1 MPINISNVTDV
12 LNSKNASANGQ
23 STSAVE
29 LGRLALLAN
38 TVNSLA
44 GVLTYSANTEFP
56 AASVSNAGNIV
67 FDASANTFYFS
78 TGSDWSSLSLAAAA
92 SATQAQGSNY
102 GYTSGGNPSYS
113 NVIDKFSFSTDGNA
127 TDVGDLTAAK
137 YGLAGQSSSDYGYTS
152 GGQIN
157 GSETNVIEKFPF
169 ATDANSS
176 DVGDLTVARRLLTG
190 QSSTDNGYASGGYS
204 NAPGIGS
211 SNIIDKFS
219 FATDGNATDV
229 GDLTVTKYYVTG
241 QSSSEY
247 GYNSGGSTPSTTNV
261 IEKFPF
267 ATDANS
273 SDVGDLTV
281 ANASTAGQNSADYGY
296 NSGGSTPSSTPS
308 TTNVIDKFPF
318 ASDADATDV
327 GDLTVGRYGPTGQS
341 STDYGYTSGGNPG
354 PLNVIDKFPFSSDGN
369 ASDVGDI
376 TVGRYRVAG
385 QQY

>member
-92 SATQAQGSNY
+92 SYSFQGSNYGYNSGGWQGAYSNVIDKFPFSADANATDVGDLTEGRHGIAGQSSSEY
-102 GYTSGGNPSYS
+102 GYTSGGNP
-113 NVIDKFSFSTDGNA
+113 
-127 TDVGDLTAAK
+127 
-137 YGLAGQSSSDYGYTS
+137 
-152 GGQIN
+152 N
-157 GSETNVIEKFPF
+157 GT
-169 ATDANSS
+169 
-176 DVGDLTVARRLLTG
+176 
-190 QSSTDNGYASGGYS
+190 
-204 NAPGIGS
+204 
-211 SNIIDKFS
+211 SNIIDKFP

-229 GDLTVTKYYVTG
+229 GDLTLGRYQVAG
-241 QSSSEY
+241 QSS
-247 GYNSGGSTPSTTNV
+247 
-261 IEKFPF
+261 
-267 ATDANS
+267 
-273 SDVGDLTV
+273 
-281 ANASTAGQNSADYGY
+281 QDYGY
-296 NSGGSTPSSTPS
+296 TSGGLNPAVSPTY
-308 TTNVIDKFPF
+308 TNTIDKFPF
-318 ASDADATDV
+318 STDTNATDV
-327 GDLTVGRYGPTGQS
+327 GDLTLGRYNLSGQSSTDYGYSSGGYYPYSNIIDKFPFSTDANATDVGDLLVARRHSAGQSSTDYGYTSGGNPYTDTIQKFPFASDGNATDVGNLIASNFYPTGQS

-354 PLNVIDKFPFSSDGN
+354 PLNVIQKFPFASDGD
-369 ASDVGDI
+369 ATDVSDL
-376 TVGRYRVAG
+376 TVGRYKSAG